1 MNCDVIL
8 VFFLS
13 FLTHSL
19 SLSFF
24 QMSTININIGI
35 LGHIDSGK
43 TSIARA
49 LSSEASTAAFDKS
62 PQSQERGITL
72 DLGFSAFTVPL
83 PADSRLVTEHGYA
96 NAQFTLVDCPG
107 HASLIRTIIGGS
119 QIMDAMLLVIDA
131 VKGIQTQT
139 SEGIVIGSLATSKLV
154 VALNKVDQLSA
165 PGAVKKASERLGKV
179 LSATPFAGA
188 PIIPVAAAPR
198 VADGCG
204 DNDGD
209 GSSTAPPRGIDKL
222 RDALLGMVDESI
234 LAKRAM
240 GAKEPFLMAVD
251 HCFTVKGQGTVVTG
265 TVLRGDLK
273 PNDTVEVPELKTQHK
288 VKSIQ
293 MFRKPVQSAS
303 LGDRIGVALPSLDA
317 KTFERGIVA
326 APRSVPTVHAVVGR
340 VEKIPYFKEECMSK
354 EKFHIT
360 VGHSTVMASV
370 MFFGSAVEPW
380 SREREHVY
388 LDALPPKGTETWVLL
403 EFEKPLSCPT
413 GAVFIGSHLDSDIS
427 NIIIMFILYLLFYFY
442 IY

>member
-1 MNCDVIL
+1 MA
-8 VFFLS
+8 
-13 FLTHSL
+13 
-19 SLSFF
+19 
-24 QMSTININIGI
+24 TININIGI

-83 PADSRLVTEHGYA
+83 PADSPLVTKHGYA

-139 SEGIVIGSLATSKLV
+139 SEGIVIGSLATRKLV
-154 VALNKVDQLSA
+154 VALNKIDQLAA
-165 PGAVKKASERLGKV
+165 PAAVKKASERLGKA
-179 LSATPFAGA
+179 LAATPFTGA
-188 PIIPVAAAPR
+188 PIIPVSAAPKS
-198 VADGCG
+198 ADG
-204 DNDGD
+204 
-209 GSSTAPPRGIDKL
+209 STPSAPSGIDKL
-222 RDALLGMVDESI
+222 KEALLGMVDESI
-234 LAKRAM
+234 LTKREA
-240 GAKEPFLMAVD
+240 GTKEPFLMAVD

-265 TVLRGDLK
+265 TVLRGSLK
-273 PNDTVEVPELKTQHK
+273 PNDTVEVPELKSSHK

-317 KTFERGIVA
+317 KAFERGIVA
-326 APRSVPTVHAVVGR
+326 APRSVPTVHALVGR
-340 VEKIPYFKEECMSK
+340 VEKIPYFKEDCLSK
-354 EKFHIT
+354 EKFHVT

-370 MFFGSAVEPW
+370 LFFGSAGTANGDNVEEPW
-380 SREREHVY
+380 SREKEHAY
-388 LDALPPKGTETWVLL
+388 LSALPPKGTGAWVLL

-413 GAVFIGSHLDSDIS
+413 GAVFIGSHLDSDTSKNRIHTFS
-427 NIIIMFILYLLFYFY
+427 KFAHRFAIFR
-442 IY
+442 